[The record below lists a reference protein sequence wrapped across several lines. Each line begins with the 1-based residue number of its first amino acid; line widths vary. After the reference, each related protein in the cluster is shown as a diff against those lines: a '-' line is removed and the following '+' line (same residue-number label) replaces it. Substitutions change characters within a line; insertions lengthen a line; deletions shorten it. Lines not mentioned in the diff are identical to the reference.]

1 MIKIGIIG
9 AVSSDWMGGFN
20 YFRNLIIS
28 LDTLK
33 NKELEIFV
41 FVGIKTDI
49 KIKNMFKEYAT
60 VIEDSIFDRK
70 SLRWFL
76 MKIEQKLFKTNYF
89 LEYTLKE
96 YNIDI
101 LSHSFLTNF
110 KKIKT
115 INWIPDFQ
123 HIHLSHMFAKEE
135 IMQRNLTFLKVI
147 KESDCLVVSS
157 HDALKDLKSFAP
169 GYENKTKVLQFV
181 SHIDR
186 GYQSLNENNK
196 IILQEK
202 YGLNNNF
209 FYIPNQFWK
218 HKNHMIV
225 FEAINQL
232 KKEYIDICLV
242 CSGYLE
248 DYRNK
253 NYIHEIKSF
262 IKANSLND
270 NIKLLGLIDY
280 KDVFG
285 LIEMSTA
292 VINPSLFEGWSSTV
306 EECKS
311 LGKNMILS
319 NLSVHKEQ
327 YPEATFFDRNSTESL
342 KDVIR
347 NYKHNRVDSYVKLS
361 EERTKKFADKY
372 VEISNEVIQSASRQ

>member
-1 MIKIGIIG
+1 M
-9 AVSSDWMGGFN
+9 
-20 YFRNLIIS
+20 
-28 LDTLK
+28 
-33 NKELEIFV
+33 
-41 FVGIKTDI
+41 
-49 KIKNMFKEYAT
+49 
-60 VIEDSIFDRK
+60 
-70 SLRWFL
+70 
-76 MKIEQKLFKTNYF
+76 
-89 LEYTLKE
+89 
-96 YNIDI
+96 
-101 LSHSFLTNF
+101 
-110 KKIKT
+110 
-115 INWIPDFQ
+115 
-123 HIHLSHMFAKEE
+123 
-135 IMQRNLTFLKVI
+135 
-147 KESDCLVVSS
+147 
-157 HDALKDLKSFAP
+157 
-169 GYENKTKVLQFV
+169 
-181 SHIDR
+181 
-186 GYQSLNENNK
+186 
-196 IILQEK
+196 
-202 YGLNNNF
+202 
-209 FYIPNQFWK
+209 
-218 HKNHMIV
+218 
-225 FEAINQL
+225 
-232 KKEYIDICLV
+232 
-242 CSGYLE
+242 